1 MTYTHWN
8 IGRAYDDDDAYTTIY
23 IYISIDYTISLIQ
36 HNNIINISI
45 YYVDID
51 IM

>member
-23 IYISIDYTISLIQ
+23 IYIYRL
-36 HNNIINISI
+36 HNITHTA
-45 YYVDID
+45 
-51 IM
+51 